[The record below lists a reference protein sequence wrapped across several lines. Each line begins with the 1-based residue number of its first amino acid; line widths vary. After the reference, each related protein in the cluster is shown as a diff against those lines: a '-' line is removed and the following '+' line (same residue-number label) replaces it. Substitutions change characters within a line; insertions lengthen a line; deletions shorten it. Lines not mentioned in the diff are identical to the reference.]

1 MKKYSF
7 ILLTAY
13 IFAANSLFAAEK
25 PQKYM
30 PYPILFVSG
39 IGTINKAD
47 TTDYSP
53 SARWS
58 SSSIYQE
65 FMKYYLYNP
74 SKPDSLIPKYEFI
87 GTIDPESK
95 EKPHLEFLFYN
106 AREAPVDVNAR
117 ILKKEIEKIL
127 DRKGGYYDEDK
138 FTYTEPCSK
147 PKVIL
152 VCHSLG
158 GIIARYMLVQNI
170 DNIRDKVAAV
180 FFLGTPQLGSPVSVM
195 GYFIPKEIPYL
206 VKDIKNVEDTLR
218 DENFTDRYWDK
229 RNLELMRDKEC
240 TRLEGDLKFIK
251 WAETTGEGGLN
262 TSIHD
267 YSDYRQILGAIQTI
281 QDDRYRIKLM
291 SLLDQIPFVSQKGAV
306 LATLI
311 PDPRANI
318 YRRKFYL
325 QDLTNITTPM
335 VRYVPEDKDL
345 YYDISKEAVLANLST
360 EVGIDKVY
368 SIIGTESYWLKFGL
382 EQTAL
387 YYMEGEFDINDYSVE
402 GNHLWEDGDGVI
414 SLESQGLIGIPS
426 MVKSEHAR
434 VKWKGIPAPFICGEP
449 DHPSTPNII
458 LQAIDDKPVIEDV
471 RIVISF
477 TPTGSPEKSYFIVKA
492 KDYLLAD
499 IEFETSLRYADEN
512 ASDYYDPVSRT
523 YRPYFKFG
531 KDFLKERTD
540 TTVTIR
546 DINGIET
553 PLKLYPGE
561 FYLKITGALNISY
574 YYLYLKIKN
583 PAKKTA
589 VCEINYYNGGAMIY
603 KNGMAGESRL
613 SRSGSPYYGPMWY
626 DVYGPARPYEDLRWQ
641 GYNEFVSS
649 PLLFYTPFTYSS
661 DFTYPSDIDTNGLG
675 VYLVAWGEWKAYTS
689 FGYVAPPEYAD
700 RAVGISMYISTLVNM
715 RVYKAYADPDS
726 AIRSAKFIGYLDK
739 ELKGGGADFTIS
751 VSRDTSNIWPPTK
764 DSRGDSPIFSFDT
777 KSYQDGAS
785 FEAIIDPTKLNPGG
799 NNVWQVTSDI
809 PVPSTPQDNR
819 IPESVPN
826 HFSLTFAGLS
836 RADFARSAYIR
847 NPLLIVIY
855 E

>member
-1 MKKYSF
+1 MLKLIPREDNLSYDLSKSVLSALGTNIGVEKVHAIVGTKDDLIRDYLCSK
-7 ILLTAY
+7 
-13 IFAANSLFAAEK
+13 ANG
-25 PQKYM
+25 YM
-30 PYPILFVSG
+30 FGHFDRL
-39 IGTINKAD
+39 
-47 TTDYSP
+47 DYS
-53 SARWS
+53 
-58 SSSIYQE
+58 
-65 FMKYYLYNP
+65 
-74 SKPDSLIPKYEFI
+74 
-87 GTIDPESK
+87 
-95 EKPHLEFLFYN
+95 
-106 AREAPVDVNAR
+106 
-117 ILKKEIEKIL
+117 
-127 DRKGGYYDEDK
+127 
-138 FTYTEPCSK
+138 C
-147 PKVIL
+147 
-152 VCHSLG
+152 
-158 GIIARYMLVQNI
+158 
-170 DNIRDKVAAV
+170 
-180 FFLGTPQLGSPVSVM
+180 
-195 GYFIPKEIPYL
+195 
-206 VKDIKNVEDTLR
+206 IKN
-218 DENFTDRYWDK
+218 
-229 RNLELMRDKEC
+229 EL
-240 TRLEGDLKFIK
+240 
-251 WAETTGEGGLN
+251 WN
-262 TSIHD
+262 
-267 YSDYRQILGAIQTI
+267 
-281 QDDRYRIKLM
+281 
-291 SLLDQIPFVSQKGAV
+291 
-306 LATLI
+306 
-311 PDPRANI
+311 
-318 YRRKFYL
+318 
-325 QDLTNITTPM
+325 
-335 VRYVPEDKDL
+335 
-345 YYDISKEAVLANLST
+345 
-360 EVGIDKVY
+360 
-368 SIIGTESYWLKFGL
+368 
-382 EQTAL
+382 
-387 YYMEGEFDINDYSVE
+387 
-402 GNHLWEDGDGVI
+402 DGDGVI
-414 SLESQGLIGIPS
+414 SLASQKAIPGAESPDTHIIDAAHVSFLSPILLTG
-426 MVKSEHAR
+426 ETDY
-434 VKWKGIPAPFICGEP
+434 PATP
-449 DHPSTPNII
+449 DII
-458 LQAIDDKPVIEDV
+458 LQAIDDKPVIEEV
-471 RIVISF
+471 RIVTSF

-499 IEFETSLRYADEN
+499 LEFETTIGEN
-512 ASDYYDPVSRT
+512 VNEYLDPAT
-523 YRPYFKFG
+523 KTFRPYFKFG

-626 DVYGPARPYEDLRWQ
+626 DGYGPARPYEDLRWQ

-777 KSYQDGAS
+777 KSYKDGAS

>member
-229 RNLELMRDKEC
+229 LNLELMRDKEC

-546 DINGIET
+546 DINGLEA

-561 FYLKITGALNISY
+561 FYLKIPGTLSWTY
-574 YYLYLKIKN
+574 YFQYLKLKN

-589 VCEINYYNGGAMIY
+589 LCTINYRNYGNRGATIY
-603 KNGMAGESRL
+603 KKGRAGESRL
-613 SRSGSPYYGPMWY
+613 GIYGDPLMWYYG
-626 DVYGPARPYEDLRWQ
+626 GTLARPYEDLRWQ
-641 GYNEFVSS
+641 AYNEFVSS
-649 PLLFYTPFTYSS
+649 PLLF
-661 DFTYPSDIDTNGLG
+661 TYPSYCDIGARLA
-675 VYLVAWGEWKAYTS
+675 AWGEWNAYNS
-689 FGYVAPPEYAD
+689 NSGYVGIPDHAD
-700 RAVGISMYISTLVNM
+700 RGAEISMEISNFINIPS
-715 RVYKAYADPDS
+715 YKAYADPDS
-726 AIRSAKFIGYLDK
+726 AIRLAKFIGYLDK
-739 ELKGGGADFTIS
+739 EVKGNGTDFTIF
-751 VSRDTSNIWPPTK
+751 VSRDSSNTWPVTL
-764 DSRGDSPIFSFDT
+764 SSSGDIPLFAINT
-777 KSYQDGAS
+777 ANYKNGAL
-785 FEAIIDPTKLNPGG
+785 FETTIAPNNINPYG
-799 NNVWQVTSDI
+799 NNVWQSTSDI
-809 PVPSTPQDNR
+809 PTPSTSQGNC

-847 NPLLIVIY
+847 NPALIIIY